1 MQGLSHSK
9 EQTNEED
16 LGEPQQNASIES
28 FNGSLRDEHLN
39 EELFDRLADARRKLA
54 VWRYHCNN
62 ARPHS
67 PLVTTNIKP
76 ADSRYDRRTSGGAGQ
91 TPKSKSAAARQL
103 SKLRLAGS
111 GISRHSHRLIKR
123 RVLVD
128 IGPRGIP
135 DRHTRKRSSGG
146 RSGHWRTIMEMSETA
161 PTATKR
167 QVWNAGR
174 TVGAKRAL
182 KPKQIW
188 EIRFFLNQRRRL
200 RDRALFDL
208 AIDSKLRGCDLVQ
221 MKIGDL
227 VSGGQIRTRAIVMQ
241 QKTGRP
247 VQFELLPDARASLLA
262 WLERRGGTVDDY
274 VFPSRVDHN
283 GHLSTRQYARLVDE
297 WVTGVGLMRSEY
309 GTHSLRRTK
318 ASIIYRATG
327 NLRAVQIL
335 LGHSKIE
342 NTVRYLG
349 IDVEDALA
357 LAENTEI

>member
-1 MQGLSHSK
+1 MIIEML
-9 EQTNEED
+9 ET
-16 LGEPQQNASIES
+16 EPSAPK
-28 FNGSLRDEHLN
+28 
-39 EELFDRLADARRKLA
+39 RK
-54 VWRYHCNN
+54 
-62 ARPHS
+62 
-67 PLVTTNIKP
+67 
-76 ADSRYDRRTSGGAGQ
+76 
-91 TPKSKSAAARQL
+91 
-103 SKLRLAGS
+103 
-111 GISRHSHRLIKR
+111 
-123 RVLVD
+123 
-128 IGPRGIP
+128 
-135 DRHTRKRSSGG
+135 
-146 RSGHWRTIMEMSETA
+146 
-161 PTATKR
+161 
-167 QVWNAGR
+167 VWNAGR

-188 EIRFFLNQRRRL
+188 EIRFYLNQRRRL

-208 AIDSKLRGCDLVQ
+208 AIDSKLRGCDLVR

-227 VSGGQIRTRAIVMQ
+227 VSSGQIRPRAIVMQ

-262 WLERRGGTVDDY
+262 WFERRGGRWTTM
-274 VFPSRVDHN
+274 SSQRVDHN

-309 GTHSLRRTK
+309 GTRSLRRTK

-335 LGHSKIE
+335 PGHSKIE

>member
-1 MQGLSHSK
+1 M
-9 EQTNEED
+9 
-16 LGEPQQNASIES
+16 
-28 FNGSLRDEHLN
+28 
-39 EELFDRLADARRKLA
+39 
-54 VWRYHCNN
+54 V
-62 ARPHS
+62 
-67 PLVTTNIKP
+67 
-76 ADSRYDRRTSGGAGQ
+76 
-91 TPKSKSAAARQL
+91 
-103 SKLRLAGS
+103 
-111 GISRHSHRLIKR
+111 
-123 RVLVD
+123 
-128 IGPRGIP
+128 
-135 DRHTRKRSSGG
+135 
-146 RSGHWRTIMEMSETA
+146 MEMHQTEPA
-161 PTATKR
+161 ATKR

-188 EIRFFLNQRRRL
+188 EIRFYLNQRRRL

-221 MKIGDL
+221 MKIGDI

-262 WLERRGGTVDDY
+262 WLDRRGGTVDDY

-297 WVTGVGLMRSEY
+297 WVTGVGLMRSDY

-335 LGHSKIE
+335 LGHSKMPE
-342 NTVRYLG
+342 RCYRRQCGLHAKSSGFVAGSCNHTARCRVADGYRPATKRG
-349 IDVEDALA
+349 IVAL
-357 LAENTEI
+357 LH